1 MMQFAHFGA
10 RLSRWIALSAALS
23 RMLPDSSLGS
33 TAPPC
38 RPQLRLQP
46 QLLKPTSAKSLL
58 FEMRKRS
65 AFLNRLRRIQEY
77 WRKMMR
83 TVR

>member
-1 MMQFAHFGA
+1 
-10 RLSRWIALSAALS
+10 LS

-65 AFLNRLRRIQEY
+65 TFLNRLRPSLSLRAGRIQEY
-77 WRKMMR
+77 CRKIVL
-83 TVR
+83 TDW